1 MEMLNNLSVRFKIL
15 LLSGILLV
23 IMGIVALVGFYFN
36 YQAKETLNDMYNHNI
51 MSSQFLNDAN
61 NHVRTI
67 SIDVAYLMQQDFS
80 TEARQVLLDDI
91 ADRIKDIHGNAE
103 KLKDIDRSD
112 KAQAALAELDKN
124 LETADANVK
133 TIASLGNSPEDKAK
147 LMDNLAAT
155 KGIASNL
162 AVLTPDNVAQGKHL
176 FEGFTISYGRTITA
190 FIVIILLGL
199 IIGVV
204 TGLFIARQIANPLQ
218 DSVGRLH
225 AVAAGDLTQE
235 VPPELL
241 NRQDEVGMVVQALAQ
256 MQQSLR
262 GVIKNVAA
270 EAESSNAMVKEV
282 QTLVDDLHGSAYD
295 MSSVTE
301 EMSAGMEETAA
312 STVNLQ
318 NLSDQLKEQINT
330 SAQEA
335 VKSEAYTE
343 KITNRANELQTTM
356 DKSSSEARRIY
367 AATKTSLEDAI
378 ESAKVV
384 DNITTL
390 TQDITDIAEQTNLL
404 ALNAAIEAARA
415 GEYGRGFAVVADEVR
430 KLAEQSHDT
439 AEKIKDLTGKV
450 TDSVQNLSG
459 GAFDLLKFM
468 DSNVNNDY
476 DMINKTAVQYKD
488 DAAYLNDFARRSAGA
503 AQQLN
508 QAMETISNAMDE
520 IARATH
526 EGAVGNTTV
535 AEKVASVASRADEIL
550 NKINASQKG
559 AENLMQQVAKFKV

>member
-1 MEMLNNLSVRFKIL
+1 MLNNLSVRFKIL

-80 TEARQVLLDDI
+80 AEARQVLLDDI
-91 ADRIKDIHGNAE
+91 ADRIKDIRGNAE

-282 QTLVDDLHGSAYD
+282 QTLVDELHGSAYD

-318 NLSDQLKEQINT
+318 NLSDQLKEQIIT

-335 VKSEAYTE
+335 AKSEAYTE

-450 TDSVQNLSG
+450 TGSVQNLSG

>member
-450 TDSVQNLSG
+450 TGSVQNLSG

>member
-1 MEMLNNLSVRFKIL
+1 MLNNLPVKVKIL
-15 LLSGILLV
+15 LLSGLLLL
-23 IMGIVALVGFYFN
+23 IMGGVALVGFYFN
-36 YQAKETLNDMYNHNI
+36 HQAKQALDDMYNHNI

-67 SIDVAYLMQQDFS
+67 SVDVAYLLQQDFS
-80 TEARQVLLDDI
+80 ADSRQVLLDDI
-91 ADRIKDIHGNAE
+91 LDRIKDIRGNAE
-103 KLKDIDRSD
+103 KLKEIDRSD

-124 LETADANVK
+124 LDTATAKIKEVSS
-133 TIASLGNSPEDKAK
+133 IGSSPEDKVK
-147 LMDNLAAT
+147 IMDNLAVT
-155 KGIASNL
+155 KGIAASL

-176 FEGFTISYGRTITA
+176 FEDFTISYGRAITA

-199 IIGVV
+199 IIGIAA
-204 TGLFIARQIANPLQ
+204 GLFIARQIANPLQ
-218 DSVGRLH
+218 DSVVRLNT
-225 AVAAGDLTQE
+225 VAAGDLTQE
-235 VPPELL
+235 VPVELL
-241 NRQDEVGMVVQALAQ
+241 NRQDEVGKVVQALAK

-262 GVIKNVAA
+262 GVIKNVTS
-270 EAESSNAMVKEV
+270 EAESSTAMVKEV
-282 QTLVDDLHGSAYD
+282 QTLVDDLHSSAYD
-295 MSSVTE
+295 MSAVTE

-318 NLSDQLKEQINT
+318 NLSDQLQKQIRT

-335 VKSEAYTE
+335 AKSETYTE
-343 KITNRANELQTTM
+343 KITTRANELQMTM
-356 DKSSSEARRIY
+356 DKSSGEARRIY
-367 AATKTSLEDAI
+367 AVTKSSLEEAI

-415 GEYGRGFAVVADEVR
+415 GDYGRGFAVVADEVR

-439 AEKIKDLTGKV
+439 AEKIKDLTGRV
-450 TDSVQNLSG
+450 TGSVQNLSG

-468 DSNVNNDY
+468 DTNVNNDY
-476 DMINKTAVQYKD
+476 ELINKTMVQYKD
-488 DAAYLNDFARRSAGA
+488 DAVYLNDFARHSAGS
-503 AQQLN
+503 AQQLT

-520 IARATH
+520 IAKATH

-550 NKINASQKG
+550 SKINASQKG

>member
-1 MEMLNNLSVRFKIL
+1 
-15 LLSGILLV
+15 
-23 IMGIVALVGFYFN
+23 
-36 YQAKETLNDMYNHNI
+36 
-51 MSSQFLNDAN
+51 
-61 NHVRTI
+61 
-67 SIDVAYLMQQDFS
+67 
-80 TEARQVLLDDI
+80 
-91 ADRIKDIHGNAE
+91 
-103 KLKDIDRSD
+103 
-112 KAQAALAELDKN
+112 
-124 LETADANVK
+124 
-133 TIASLGNSPEDKAK
+133 
-147 LMDNLAAT
+147 
-155 KGIASNL
+155 
-162 AVLTPDNVAQGKHL
+162 
-176 FEGFTISYGRTITA
+176 
-190 FIVIILLGL
+190 
-199 IIGVV
+199 
-204 TGLFIARQIANPLQ
+204 
-218 DSVGRLH
+218 
-225 AVAAGDLTQE
+225 
-235 VPPELL
+235 
-241 NRQDEVGMVVQALAQ
+241 VQALAQ

-282 QTLVDDLHGSAYD
+282 QTLVDDLHSSAYD

-335 VKSEAYTE
+335 AKSEAYTE

-367 AATKTSLEDAI
+367 AATKTSLEEAI

>member
-91 ADRIKDIHGNAE
+91 SDRIKDIRGNAE
-103 KLKDIDRSD
+103 KLKEIDRSD

-450 TDSVQNLSG
+450 TGSVQNLSG

>member
-1 MEMLNNLSVRFKIL
+1 MLNNLSVRFKIL

-80 TEARQVLLDDI
+80 AEARQVLLDDI
-91 ADRIKDIHGNAE
+91 ADRIKDIRGNAE

-199 IIGVV
+199 VIGVV
-204 TGLFIARQIANPLQ
+204 TGLFIARRIADPLQ

-282 QTLVDDLHGSAYD
+282 QTLVDDLHSSAYD

-335 VKSEAYTE
+335 AKSEAYTE

-450 TDSVQNLSG
+450 TGSVQNLSG

-535 AEKVASVASRADEIL
+535 AEKSPVWPVVPMKS
-550 NKINASQKG
+550 
-559 AENLMQQVAKFKV
+559 

>member
-1 MEMLNNLSVRFKIL
+1 MLNNLSVRFKIL

-67 SIDVAYLMQQDFS
+67 SVDVSYLMQQDFS
-80 TEARQVLLDDI
+80 VEARQILLDDI
-91 ADRIKDIHGNAE
+91 SDRIKDIRGNAE
-103 KLKDIDRSD
+103 KLKEIDRSD

-162 AVLTPDNVAQGKHL
+162 AVLTPDNVAQSKLL

-262 GVIKNVAA
+262 GVIKNVAS

-282 QTLVDDLHGSAYD
+282 QRLVDDLHSSAYD

-335 VKSEAYTE
+335 AKSEAYTE

>member
-1 MEMLNNLSVRFKIL
+1 MLNNLSVRFKIL

-36 YQAKETLNDMYNHNI
+36 YQAKETLNDMYKHNI

-67 SIDVAYLMQQDFS
+67 SVDVSYLMQQDFS
-80 TEARQVLLDDI
+80 VEARQILLDDI
-91 ADRIKDIHGNAE
+91 SDRIKGIRGNAE
-103 KLKDIDRSD
+103 KLKEIDRSD

-124 LETADANVK
+124 LETADNHVK
-133 TIASLGNSPEDKAK
+133 AIASLGNSPEDKVK

-162 AVLTPDNVAQGKHL
+162 AVLTPDNVAQSKLL

-204 TGLFIARQIANPLQ
+204 TGLFISRQIANPLQ
-218 DSVGRLH
+218 DSVGRLY

-262 GVIKNVAA
+262 GVIKNVAS
-270 EAESSNAMVKEV
+270 EAENSNAMVKEV
-282 QTLVDDLHGSAYD
+282 QTLVDDLHSSAYD

-318 NLSDQLKEQINT
+318 NLSDQLRERINT

-335 VKSEAYTE
+335 AKSETYTE
-343 KITNRANELQTTM
+343 KITTRANELQMTM
-356 DKSSSEARRIY
+356 DKSGSEARRIY
-367 AATKTSLEDAI
+367 AATKSSLEEAI

-384 DNITTL
+384 ENITTL

-450 TDSVQNLSG
+450 TGSVQNLSG

-468 DSNVNNDY
+468 DSNVNHDY

>member
-1 MEMLNNLSVRFKIL
+1 MLNNLSVRFKIL

-23 IMGIVALVGFYFN
+23 IMSIVALVGFYFN

-80 TEARQVLLDDI
+80 AEARQVLLDDI
-91 ADRIKDIHGNAE
+91 ADRIKDIRGNAE
-103 KLKDIDRSD
+103 KLKEIDRSD

-124 LETADANVK
+124 LETADNHVK
-133 TIASLGNSPEDKAK
+133 AIASLGNSPEDKVK

-162 AVLTPDNVAQGKHL
+162 AVLTPDNVAQSKLL

-204 TGLFIARQIANPLQ
+204 TGLFISRQIANPLQ

-282 QTLVDDLHGSAYD
+282 QTLVDDLHSSAYD

-335 VKSEAYTE
+335 AKSEAYTE

-367 AATKTSLEDAI
+367 AATKTSLEEAI

-450 TDSVQNLSG
+450 TGSVQNLSG